1 MFILTEKKGAHFSF
15 FLFLLSPAHV
25 SSMVPGSTILVEN
38 KCNILST
45 CFPLSHVC
53 ISESI
58 LCCPLSND
66 KETRPVSVTVVC
78 DEVFKKKRKSL

>member
-15 FLFLLSPAHV
+15 FLLLLSPAHV

-38 KCNILST
+38 KCNILSM

-58 LCCPLSND
+58 LCWPLSND

-78 DEVFKKKRKSL
+78 DEVFKKKKSL

>member
-1 MFILTEKKGAHFSF
+1 MS
-15 FLFLLSPAHV
+15 
-25 SSMVPGSTILVEN
+25 PGSTILVEN
-38 KCNILST
+38 KCNIPST
-45 CFPLSHVC
+45 FFPLCHVC

-78 DEVFKKKRKSL
+78 DEVLKEKGLYEDL